1 MNAMI
6 IKRSVSVIAE
16 WVKNLNHL
24 NIKLLNNP
32 KNIPIPTD
40 STAKARKLPRISNG
54 VVAVKS
60 KLVLK
65 LCTVLNRIILTISL
79 NTPSP

>member
-1 MNAMI
+1 M
-6 IKRSVSVIAE
+6 AE

-40 STAKARKLPRISNG
+40 STAKAKKLPNISKG

-65 LCTVLNRIILTISL
+65 LCTVLNKIMLTISL